1 MKTTDRL
8 VPRKITYYP
17 TFNILITA
25 EVKYLLKVINSS
37 FFIKKHTK
45 GLKIIWKCKTIK
57 SPLTSTLKATS

>member
-17 TFNILITA
+17 TSNILIRA

-37 FFIKKHTK
+37 F
-45 GLKIIWKCKTIK
+45 L
-57 SPLTSTLKATS
+57 LTDTQKVSR